1 MSERGQKGVALAIC
15 LWFLAGMSLLVSGIV
30 FQAKIDTRMTQL
42 HLARATAASAGD
54 GAMLLMLAEMVSR
67 DPGASATNGTE
78 SGFFTLGR
86 QEVSVV
92 MVPTVGLVNLNGAT
106 AETLTELFST
116 QTQLSSAEAQTLANT
131 MVEWRLQSG
140 SASPDTSGGNFQS
153 PEDIL
158 QVSGMTR
165 TLWDA
170 IRDTVVADGS
180 ASQGEPDIAVAPDSV
195 KAIFGEGLPGGQS
208 RDEVVGP
215 KTGAGSTLAKS
226 YRVDAVVSYG
236 GRTWLR
242 RKWVE
247 LSGSVSGGLPWN
259 FTRVEAPRVLRVDQS
274 SQ

>member
-1 MSERGQKGVALAIC
+1 MNVRGQKGIALAIC

-30 FQAKIDTRMTQL
+30 FQARVDTRMTQL

-67 DPGASATNGTE
+67 DPGASATNGME
-78 SGFFTLGR
+78 SGVFTLGR
-86 QEVSVV
+86 QEVSVA

-106 AETLTELFST
+106 AETLTELFT
-116 QTQLSSAEAQTLANT
+116 TRAQLSRAEAQALANT

-180 ASQGEPDIAVAPDSV
+180 ASNGEPDITVAPDSV
-195 KAIFGEGLPGGQS
+195 KEIFG
-208 RDEVVGP
+208 EVVGP
-215 KTGAGSTLAKS
+215 RTGTGSALAKS

-247 LSGSVSGGLPWN
+247 LSGGDSGGLPWR
-259 FTRVEAPRVLRVDQS
+259 FTRVEAPRVLRLDQS
-274 SQ
+274 SR